1 MTETDQ
7 EDQVLAETIPAEL
20 LTMTGADIQWLFAS
34 GYGEGPIAIYNR
46 RAAEMNVAY
55 EAESG
60 DVYIQA
66 VKTRDEDGTPLPD
79 VTAVS
84 DDDQTEYLVWIP
96 TCRGLEFARETL
108 PHRRI
113 DE

>member
-1 MTETDQ
+1 
-7 EDQVLAETIPAEL
+7 
-20 LTMTGADIQWLFAS
+20 LTMTGGDIQWLFAS

-46 RAAEMNVAY
+46 RATEMSIAY
-55 EAESG
+55 EAENG

-66 VKTRDEDGTPLPD
+66 VKSRDEDGNPFPD
-79 VTAVS
+79 VTAVT

-113 DE
+113 EQ